1 MRKFFALASF
11 GILALVSASG
21 HANDS
26 IRMADL
32 EIHTSTLSERQL
44 SDIGH
49 YIMNTFVDRIPNSMM
64 VYVSDTYDIRLDVY
78 ITKTGSNYSTFVQ
91 VFNKSALQKQ
101 MLDAGVSEDQIK
113 LLLEGKQK
121 ILASNRTFWT
131 VGTAQQMRED
141 LSNCIDDIATTIM
154 PNVEGSIT
162 RLEKSRNQANE

>member
-1 MRKFFALASF
+1 
-11 GILALVSASG
+11 
-21 HANDS
+21 
-26 IRMADL
+26 MADL